1 MTEGEEAWSV
11 SNLLSFLKNTV
22 EGAVGTCRVVGEVG
36 SCRQPSSGHIYFTIK
51 DSGAQLSCVLYRFRA
66 GLFTA
71 HLKEGMLVQ
80 LTGTPTIWEGRG
92 SLQFIVSHVK
102 EAGVGSLQQQFE
114 ALKEKLRAEGLFDQE
129 RKRKLPRYPRTVG
142 LVTSATGA
150 VIQDMR
156 HRLEQRA
163 PWIRAYLLPVPVQG
177 EGAELKLADA
187 LRRWSEPEKNG
198 LPSVEYIIIARG
210 GGSQEDLNCFNQEI
224 LARAIAACS
233 VPVVSAVGHETDF
246 TIADFVAD
254 LRAPTPTAAIE
265 LTTPDTQALHAMLRE
280 TETRLQHTMRRG
292 LEKAHLQLRVLE
304 SGALRHPLDLLAPYV
319 QRADMFQEELIDKA
333 KQRLNDALHTLDLYH
348 SRINIP
354 RLLAVTERGQERLTA
369 ARQKIAM
376 QLSLVL
382 NRRLSTLDLLEQR
395 LLAVSPHHA
404 LQRGFALVYSEKGTL
419 VKRATDAT
427 TRLRI
432 QFADDTIDAI
442 PLNDAQKQST
452 SS

>member
-1 MTEGEEAWSV
+1 MAENEEAWSV

-22 EGAVGTCRVVGEVG
+22 EGAVGTCRVVGEVSG
-36 SCRQPSSGHIYFTIK
+36 CRQPSSGHIYFTLK
-51 DSGAQLSCVLYRFRA
+51 DENAQLSCVLYRFRA

-80 LTGTPTIWEGRG
+80 LTGTPTVWEGRG
-92 SLQFIVSHVK
+92 SLQFIVSYVK

-114 ALKEKLRAEGLFDQE
+114 ALKEKLRAEGLFAQE
-129 RKRKLPRYPRTVG
+129 RKRKLPRYPQTVG

-177 EGAELKLADA
+177 KGAELKLADA
-187 LRRWSEPEKNG
+187 LRRWSEPEKHG
-198 LPSVEYIIIARG
+198 LPAVDYIIIARG

-246 TIADFVAD
+246 TIADFVSD

-265 LTTPDTQALHAMLRE
+265 LTTPDAQALHAMLRE
-280 TETRLQHTMRRG
+280 TETRLRHTLRRG
-292 LEKAHLQLRVLE
+292 LEKARLQLRVLE
-304 SGALRHPLDLLAPYV
+304 SGALRHPLDLLAPHV
-319 QRADMFQEELIDKA
+319 QRIDMFQEGLINSTKR
-333 KQRLNDALHTLDLYH
+333 RLTHALHTLDLYH

-354 RLLAVTERGQERLTA
+354 RLFAIAERGQERLVAT
-369 ARQKIAM
+369 RQKIAM
-376 QLSLVL
+376 QLHIVL
-382 NRRLSTLDLLEQR
+382 NRRRSALDLLEQR

-404 LQRGFALVYSEKGTL
+404 LQRGFALVYDKEGSL
-419 VKRATDAT
+419 VKRAIEAPAQ
-427 TRLRI
+427 LRI
-432 QFADDTIDAI
+432 QFVDGDIDAI
-442 PLNDAQKQST
+442 NLDRSKE
-452 SS
+452 